1 MPKSEKSSRGL
12 AVAISSCGRPT
23 AAKIGVRCTEIGA
36 GLAVCATTQIE
47 HDAASV
53 WLG

>member
-1 MPKSEKSSRGL
+1 MPGSEKSNRAL
-12 AVAISSCGRPT
+12 ATTSSSWKRST
-23 AAKIGVRCTEIGA
+23 AAKIGLVLVEWGA

-47 HDAASV
+47 QEADSA